1 MNEPLEELPL
11 DPALGFL
18 QCLWELNHSLQ
29 RLSRRMERRLGISA
43 PQRLIVRCVGKYP
56 GMTAGQLAAMLH
68 LDPGT
73 VSAALRRLERQNLLR
88 RRRDARDRRRVV
100 LGLTPEGRALD
111 ILQVGTVEWAV
122 VQLLDT
128 SAKSEIA
135 TTRSVLRRLSA
146 SLIDQAAGTERHPDA
161 VAADD
166 AGG

>member
-1 MNEPLEELPL
+1 MSEPLEELPL

-18 QCLWELNHSLQ
+18 QSLWELNHSLQ

-56 GMTAGQLAAMLH
+56 GMSAGQLAAMLH

-111 ILQVGTVEWAV
+111 ILQVGTVESAV

-146 SLIDQAAGTERHPDA
+146 ALVDRAAGTEPDPDA

-166 AGG
+166 AGE